1 MLADEKEI
9 MLKSQRQLRF
19 VQVTCILVVVACI
32 VIVYIRIHDNAPSP
46 TTLGFG
52 QVIIILL
59 ALWSGVSGFMMQR
72 RFQRRN
78 TTSQKST
85 SFTRWRAGH
94 IMRLWSATAVGI
106 WALVLY
112 NFHGPLWIADLLF
125 GVGILLLLIWRPD
138 AAPEAKDSVFAGSGQ

>member
-72 RFQRRN
+72 RFQRATQLLKNRHPSPDGGQG
-78 TTSQKST
+78 TLCAFGAQPRSES
-85 SFTRWRAGH
+85 G
-94 IMRLWSATAVGI
+94 RL
-106 WALVLY
+106 
-112 NFHGPLWIADLLF
+112 F
-125 GVGILLLLIWRPD
+125 
-138 AAPEAKDSVFAGSGQ
+138 